1 MKNLIFISG
10 PMGVGKTT
18 ISRALQKIMPN
29 NVFLD
34 GDWCWDMKPF
44 VVSEERKKMVI
55 ENITF
60 LLQNFINRGDYEDII
75 FCWVMQEDEIS
86 RDILSQLDKNEV
98 NVFEFA
104 LICSPEASK
113 KRICRDI
120 ENGVREEDVLE
131 RALSYLGK
139 YEKVNRVKLDV
150 SDISPENAAKKI
162 AEYIKG
168 F

>member
-18 ISRALQKIMPN
+18 ISRALRKIMPN

-60 LLQNFINRGDYEDII
+60 LLQNFINRGDYENII

-86 RDILSQLDKNEV
+86 RDILSQLDKNEA

-104 LICSPEASK
+104 LICSPEALK

-139 YEKVNRVKLDV
+139 YDKVNRVKLDV

>member
-1 MKNLIFISG
+1 MKNLIFVSG

-44 VVSEERKKMVI
+44 AVSEERKKMVI

-60 LLQNFINRGDYEDII
+60 LLQNFINRGDYENII

-104 LICSPEASK
+104 LICSPEALK

-150 SDISPENAAKKI
+150 SEISPENAAKKI

>member
-60 LLQNFINRGDYEDII
+60 LLQNFINRGDYENII

-104 LICSPEASK
+104 LICSPEALK

-131 RALSYLGK
+131 RALTYLGK
-139 YEKVNRVKLDV
+139 YEKANRVKLDV

>member
-60 LLQNFINRGDYEDII
+60 LFQNFINRGDYENII

-104 LICSPEASK
+104 LICSPEALK

-139 YEKVNRVKLDV
+139 YKKVNRVKLDV

>member
-60 LLQNFINRGDYEDII
+60 LLQNFINRGD
-75 FCWVMQEDEIS
+75 
-86 RDILSQLDKNEV
+86 
-98 NVFEFA
+98 
-104 LICSPEASK
+104 
-113 KRICRDI
+113 
-120 ENGVREEDVLE
+120 
-131 RALSYLGK
+131 
-139 YEKVNRVKLDV
+139 
-150 SDISPENAAKKI
+150 
-162 AEYIKG
+162 
-168 F
+168 

>member
-60 LLQNFINRGDYEDII
+60 LLQNFINRGDYENII

-104 LICSPEASK
+104 LICSPEALK

-120 ENGVREEDVLE
+120 ENSVREEDVLE

>member
-10 PMGVGKTT
+10 PMGAGKTT

-60 LLQNFINRGDYEDII
+60 LLQNFINRGDYENII

-104 LICSPEASK
+104 LICSPETLK